1 MASLVLEKTSTMM
14 ALEERR
20 IGNVISG
27 KWRVD
32 AVLGAG
38 AMAKVYAATHR
49 NGARVALKIL
59 HESFARHPDVCERLL
74 AEGHVTNAVKHPGIV
89 RVLDDGLTE
98 DGCVFLVMDLL
109 DGRTLEALRLARGG
123 RLSLDEALDVADA
136 LLSALE
142 AAHRVGIVH
151 RDVKPQNVLVGR
163 DGSVK
168 LLDFG
173 VAHVVGEGNLHNELD
188 VIGTPSYMS
197 PEQAA
202 GRRSELGVQSDLW
215 SVGATLFTVLTG
227 EPVHDDPSLEAR
239 LLSASTKP
247 ARSIASVCP
256 DLPPQVAAVIDIA
269 LRFWKHERWAS
280 AASFRKALG
289 AARVASTS
297 PAEDRDGAPP
307 TIRSAP
313 FPVALRTREEAARP
327 KPRAS
332 KAAGAHGRFG
342 VRAVVAVMMIFV
354 AAGAIASRTN
364 VSLQLPRKSMPFFG

>member
-1 MASLVLEKTSTMM
+1 MM
-14 ALEERR
+14 APEERR

-32 AVLGAG
+32 AMLGAG

-109 DGRTLEALRLARGG
+109 DGRTLEALRWARGG
-123 RLSLDEALDVADA
+123 RLMIDEALDVADA

-142 AAHRVGIVH
+142 AVHRVGILH

-173 VAHVVGEGNLHNELD
+173 VAHVLGEGREHNELD

-197 PEQAA
+197 PEQAS
-202 GRRSELGVQSDLW
+202 GRRLELGIQSDIW

-239 LLSASTKP
+239 LLSAATKP
-247 ARSIASVCP
+247 ARPIASVLP
-256 DLPPQVAAVIDIA
+256 DLPSQVAAVIDIA
-269 LRFWKHERWAS
+269 LRFRKNERWPS
-280 AASFRKALG
+280 AASFRKALA
-289 AARVASTS
+289 AARTASKA
-297 PAEDRDGAPP
+297 PAEEREGAPP
-307 TIRSAP
+307 TIRSAA
-313 FPVALRTREEAARP
+313 FPVAVTTHEKEARR
-327 KPRAS
+327 KPRTL

-342 VRAVVAVMMIFV
+342 VRAAVAVMMIFA

-364 VSLQLPRKSMPFFG
+364 LSLHIPRRAMPFFG